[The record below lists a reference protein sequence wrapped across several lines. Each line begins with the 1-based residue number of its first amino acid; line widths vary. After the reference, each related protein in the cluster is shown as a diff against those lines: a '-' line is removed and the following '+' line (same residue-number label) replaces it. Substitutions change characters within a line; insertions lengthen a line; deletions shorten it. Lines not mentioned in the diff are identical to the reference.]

1 MSQPHGCR
9 ACVVARVTVWSLV
22 AAFSAVRRLL
32 VIGAG
37 NFLFPSNTMSSGSSD
52 DTLVVEPPAGAA
64 SGSGGGKER
73 GLVEF
78 SPEQWALI
86 DRLIATHVATMTTIP
101 YDSAGGP
108 PTSSAAGTGEF

>member
-1 MSQPHGCR
+1 MT
-9 ACVVARVTVWSLV
+9 AWSLI
-22 AAFSAVRRLL
+22 AAFAAVRRLL

-64 SGSGGGKER
+64 SGGGGGEEG
-73 GLVEF
+73 GLGVF

-86 DRLIATHVATMTTIP
+86 DRLIAARVATTTTTP
-101 YDSAGGP
+101 SDGAEGP
-108 PTSSAAGTGEF
+108 PTSSAAETGEFYLS